1 MVTNVK
7 VRAPSSTANLGPG
20 FDVFG
25 LALDA
30 FYDEITLSK
39 TNKSITTNRPWHG
52 VRILTTDDVPK
63 DPQQNTA
70 GLVVKAMK
78 QKFKIKSGIEIRI
91 KKGVPAGFGMGSSA
105 ASAAAAALAFNKL
118 FNLKLDSNTLI
129 KCAGIGEK
137 ASAGTIH
144 YDNVAASLLGGFVVV
159 KTKPFEVVRLE
170 PPKDLVLCLAI
181 PQLKVPKK
189 KTKISRAVI
198 PKTVKLSDLTVNLSN
213 AANIVSGFLIK
224 DTELIGRS
232 IQDVIVEP
240 ARKHLIPGFS
250 KVKNNALNAGA
261 LGVTISGA
269 GPSVIAFCKKSQ
281 NLKKIGKS
289 MEKGFSSAKVGCDII
304 ICKPSAGPKI
314 RV

>member
-144 YDNVAASLLGGFVVV
+144 YDNVAASLLGGFVIV

-170 PPKDLVLCLAI
+170 PPKDLVLCIAI

-224 DTELIGRS
+224 DTDLIGRS

-314 RV
+314 RA

>member
-1 MVTNVK
+1 MVTSVK

-30 FYDEITLSK
+30 YYDEVILSK
-39 TNKSITTNRPWHG
+39 NNKSSTNKPWHG
-52 VRILTTDDVPK
+52 VRILTADDIPK

-70 GLVVKAMK
+70 GLVIKSMK
-78 QKFKIKSGIEIRI
+78 QKFKIKSGIEIGI

-105 ASAAAAALAFNKL
+105 ASAAAAALACNRL
-118 FNLKLDSNTLI
+118 FNLKLDNKTLV

-144 YDNVAASLLGGFVVV
+144 YDNVAASLLGGFIVV
-159 KTKPFEVVRLE
+159 KTKPFEVIRLE
-170 PPKDLVLCLAI
+170 PPKDLVLCVAI
-181 PQLKVPKK
+181 PKLKVPKK
-189 KTKISRAVI
+189 KTKVSRAVI
-198 PKTVKLSDLTVNLSN
+198 PKTVKLTDLTENLSN
-213 AANIVSGFLIK
+213 AANIVSGFLLK
-224 DTELIGRS
+224 DSDLIGRS

-250 KVKNNALNAGA
+250 KVKSNALDAGA

-281 NLKKIGKS
+281 NVKKIAKS
-289 MEKGFSSAKVGCDII
+289 MEKGFRSAKIDCETI
-304 ICKPSAGPKI
+304 ICKPSSGPKI

>member
-170 PPKDLVLCLAI
+170 PPKNLVLCLAV

-213 AANIVSGFLIK
+213 AANIVSGFLLK
-224 DTELIGRS
+224 DSDLIGRS

-289 MEKGFSSAKVGCDII
+289 MEKGFSSVKVGCNII
-304 ICKPSAGPKI
+304 ICIPSAGPKI
-314 RV
+314 RA

>member
-30 FYDEITLSK
+30 FYDEITLDR
-39 TNKSITTNRPWHG
+39 TNKSVGTNRPWHG
-52 VRILTTDDVPK
+52 VRILTADDVPK

-78 QKFKIKSGIEIRI
+78 QKFKIKSGIEIGI

-159 KTKPFEVVRLE
+159 KTKPFEVIRLE
-170 PPKDLVLCLAI
+170 PPKDLVLCIAI

-198 PKTVKLSDLTVNLSN
+198 PKTVKLSDLTINLSN

-281 NLKKIGKS
+281 NLQKICNS
-289 MEKGFSSAKVGCDII
+289 MDKGFSSVKVDCSVI

>member
-1 MVTNVK
+1 MVTCVN

-30 FYDEITLSK
+30 FYDKITLSK

-52 VRILTTDDVPK
+52 IRILTTDNIPK
-63 DPQQNTA
+63 NPQQNTA
-70 GLVVKAMK
+70 GLVIKAMK
-78 QKFKIKSGIEIRI
+78 QKFKIKSGIEIKI
-91 KKGVPAGFGMGSSA
+91 KKDVPSGFGMGSSA

-118 FNLKLDSNTLI
+118 FNLKLDNKTLI
-129 KCAGIGEK
+129 KYAGIGEK

-159 KTKPFEVVRLE
+159 KTKPFDVIRLE

-189 KTKISRAVI
+189 KTMISRSVI

-213 AANIVSGFLIK
+213 AANIVTGFLTK
-224 DTELIGRS
+224 DSELIGRS

-289 MEKGFSSAKVGCDII
+289 MEKGFNSVKVNCDII
-304 ICKPSAGPKI
+304 ICKPSTGPKI
-314 RV
+314 RT